1 MYFEDFSLRD
11 GWDVAP
17 VVIKKEA
24 MLSFARDYDPLPI
37 HTDED
42 YAKGTHFGALIVPG
56 VMTFMSVWASFLS
69 ENLFGDELIAGKST
83 KIEWHKPVYAGDTLT
98 ARAQVTSLTARNAR
112 NGIVE
117 ITFTARNQHGVTV
130 LTDVTEVVVK
140 RRAQP

>member
-11 GWDVAP
+11 SWDVAP

>member
-1 MYFEDFSLRD
+1 MYFEDFSLCD
-11 GWDVAP
+11 SWDVAP
-17 VVIKKEA
+17 VVIKKES

-42 YAKGTHFGALIVPG
+42 YAKGTHFGALIAPG

-83 KIEWHKPVYAGDTLT
+83 KIEWHKPVYAGDTLS
-98 ARAQVTSLTARNAR
+98 ARAQVTALTARNAR

-140 RRAQP
+140 RSVQP